1 MRKKLAMK
9 ICAIAMTAAMVGTM
23 AGCGNDS
30 GSESSGAGSSTS
42 ESSSDAGSDAGS
54 SEESGGADESSEES
68 SAEGEADGGEAADG
82 KTYDF
87 GGAVVRVNGGMWGD
101 LSENNKENPSYT
113 TKWDLASQLEEKFG
127 IKIEYVELENNDG
140 YSTDKAIQ
148 ATITAGECFADL
160 FCIDD
165 PTTVSLRN
173 YLVDVTPFKDEL
185 QMGSIYLEPATW
197 GGKTYGFTYDNMG
210 SVYVM
215 VYSRDYLKKIG
226 MDVTPTEK
234 FLAGEWSYD
243 DCQEYLTEL
252 KAKLPDG
259 TYPMSLHSNHWASMA
274 PAANGAVSVD
284 SDGVIHIAD
293 DNYIE
298 AIEFYRELVD
308 LGLAC
313 PSDPVRNDDG
323 TFEKSGQKYGQD
335 DMCTATEDKSYVITM
350 AEAWQMNGLEG
361 KLSGQWGIV
370 PWPWGSAVTVSG
382 DYTTLSPEYHTA
394 QSIWTNMVA
403 PKQEYRGEGAKQIPD
418 NDLFQIA
425 KAWCDLNSAAGAAAR
440 TAMYEA
446 EKAGQPYENLGYTP
460 GTQGDFSTMEDAAL
474 YDWLHSRVMVDWGHA
489 VSELGYVDVNSSAM
503 YIIVGGD
510 DGRSTAESFKSE
522 GEAKMADALN

>member
-30 GSESSGAGSSTS
+30 ASGSSDAGSSS
-42 ESSSDAGSDAGS
+42 PESSSDAG
-54 SEESGGADESSEES
+54 GADNASDESPADSGEAESSDD
-68 SAEGEADGGEAADG
+68 AGGEAAG
-82 KTYDF
+82 GETYDF
-87 GGAVVRVNGGMWGD
+87 GGAVVRVNGGIWGD
-101 LSENNKENPSYT
+101 LSENNKENASYA
-113 TKWDLASQLEEKFG
+113 TKWDMIPQLEEKYG
-127 IKIEYVELENNDG
+127 IKIEYVELQNDSG
-140 YSTDKAIQ
+140 YSTADAIQ
-148 ATITAGECFADL
+148 TTITAGECFADL
-160 FCIDD
+160 FCIMDD
-165 PTTVSLRN
+165 PTVALRN
-173 YLVDVTPFKDEL
+173 YLVDITSFKDEL
-185 QMGSIYLEPATW
+185 QMGSIYLDPATW
-197 GGKTYGFTYDNMG
+197 SGHTYGFTYDNMG
-210 SVYVM
+210 SVYAL

-243 DCQEYLTEL
+243 DCKEYFTEM

-259 TYPMSLHSNHWASMA
+259 TYPISVHSNHWASMA

-284 SDGVIHIAD
+284 SDGNIHIAD

-308 LGLAC
+308 LGLAA

-323 TFEKSGQKYGQD
+323 TFEKSGQIYGHD

-361 KLSGQWGIV
+361 KLSGEWGIV
-370 PWPWGSAVTVSG
+370 PWPWGSAVTCDG

-418 NDLFQIA
+418 KVLYLIGKD
-425 KAWCDLNSAAGAAAR
+425 WCDLNNTAGAAAR

-460 GTQGDFSTMEDAAL
+460 GTQGDFSTAEDAAL

-489 VSELGYVDVNSSAM
+489 VSELGYVDVNGCAM

-522 GEAKMADALN
+522 GEAKMADAFK